1 MTPGK
6 YAGYC
11 EAPAG
16 YSIDH
21 NSPEFA
27 DWRAAMTGRC
37 NHERLQSVAAAAAL
51 IVLPGWWKLLSIPIY
66 YFLRHG
72 YLSDACKELAF
83 AAEEDAMA
91 RKGYWRC

>member
-1 MTPGK
+1 LNPGK

-11 EAPAG
+11 AAPAG

-21 NSPEFA
+21 ISAEFA
-27 DWRAAMTGRC
+27 DWRAGRTARC
-37 NHERLQSVAAAAAL
+37 NQERLQRVAAAAAL
-51 IVLPGWWKLLSIPIY
+51 VILPGWWKLLSIPIY

-72 YLSDACKELAF
+72 YWEDACKELAA

-91 RKGYWRC
+91 AKGYWRC